1 MLQNTV
7 GLVNR
12 DIAKEEMDL
21 GYISPG
27 LVMSTNWVILGPAAL
42 DQWGGSLSQKR
53 SKMYRLS
60 MLADWLCV
68 DKALYA
74 TFPIFLSSSKA
85 DW

>member
-42 DQWGGSLSQKR
+42 DQ
-53 SKMYRLS
+53 
-60 MLADWLCV
+60 
-68 DKALYA
+68 
-74 TFPIFLSSSKA
+74 
-85 DW
+85 